1 MSVVGQRRELLKSL
15 GIAVAASVVGLTA
28 GHEKAQAAGAP
39 ALLPHG
45 ATSLRELSIRLE
57 RAPRRRDFKSVPMIL
72 RDPSQWDSRALMELA
87 AYRSGPK
94 QCWSNSN
101 YASHWLTVMRNTLN
115 TEVFSYRHPDFLCV
129 SGTHGTA
136 HLALEDEAMWE
147 KYRLGRLIPGGK
159 VHDNALGRPT
169 PPTIAM
175 EVEAAD
181 GIYSERGET
190 VPVLQR
196 RGVVF
201 MCCHNIIWALSGRL
215 IAMGSN
221 PDHLSQPALAAELTN
236 HLLPGVIL
244 TPGVAAAIMELQN
257 AGFAY
262 AAS

>member
-1 MSVVGQRRELLKSL
+1 MSIVGQRRQVLKGL
-15 GIAVAASVVGLTA
+15 GIGLAAGVMGLAAGRERVNAAS
-28 GHEKAQAAGAP
+28 AP
-39 ALLPHG
+39 ALLAPG
-45 ATSLRELSIRLE
+45 ARSLRELGLRLE

-72 RDPSQWDSRALMELA
+72 RDPNQWDNEALAEVA
-87 AYRSGPK
+87 AYRGRPK

-101 YASHWLTVMRNTLN
+101 YTAHWLTVMRNTLN

-147 KYRLGRLIPGGK
+147 KYHLGSLIPGGK
-159 VHDNALGRPT
+159 VHANALGRPA
-169 PPTIAM
+169 PPALSL

-201 MCCHNIIWALSGRL
+201 LCCHNIIWGLAGRL
-215 IAMGSN
+215 IATGSN